1 MLNLKKF
8 AKAFHANLKSSYSYI
23 KVQIAT
29 VLFTITDED
38 FKNFQILLWGVGR
51 PTQPERQVCPLSQ
64 DKTWYS

>member
-38 FKNFQILLWGVGR
+38 FKNFQILL
-51 PTQPERQVCPLSQ
+51 
-64 DKTWYS
+64 